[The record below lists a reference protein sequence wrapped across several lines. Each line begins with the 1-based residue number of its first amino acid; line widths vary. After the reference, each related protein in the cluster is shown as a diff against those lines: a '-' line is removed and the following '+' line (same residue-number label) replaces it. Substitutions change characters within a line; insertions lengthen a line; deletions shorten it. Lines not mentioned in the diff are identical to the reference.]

1 MMPSPTRG
9 GVLDWADD
17 TWAQVRAHGGVG
29 GGGVTCGAQV
39 EVTAGAARFLRV
51 RLPSFLPE
59 LDHLSRGSVA
69 QNFRVKKMK
78 RFKNFMGSPSSC
90 ISVLAGFI

>member
-29 GGGVTCGAQV
+29 GGGDMWGPGGGDSWGGSILACAS
-39 EVTAGAARFLRV
+39 
-51 RLPSFLPE
+51 SFLPSWGCN
-59 LDHLSRGSVA
+59 LPQVK
-69 QNFRVKKMK
+69 VKKP
-78 RFKNFMGSPSSC
+78 RIASS
-90 ISVLAGFI
+90 A

>member
-29 GGGVTCGAQV
+29 GGGGDMWGPGGGDSWGGSILACAS
-39 EVTAGAARFLRV
+39 
-51 RLPSFLPE
+51 SFLP
-59 LDHLSRGSVA
+59 S
-69 QNFRVKKMK
+69 
-78 RFKNFMGSPSSC
+78 
-90 ISVLAGFI
+90 

>member
-29 GGGVTCGAQV
+29 GGGDMWGPGGGDSWGGSILACAS
-39 EVTAGAARFLRV
+39 
-51 RLPSFLPE
+51 SFLP
-59 LDHLSRGSVA
+59 S
-69 QNFRVKKMK
+69 
-78 RFKNFMGSPSSC
+78 
-90 ISVLAGFI
+90 